1 MVRAGGKWP
10 HPRKW
15 LRMNPHRAA
24 PGWAWVALAHL
35 PAGEL
40 PVQAS
45 DKGCSFPGGPELS
58 QEPQRGSVHDLS
70 GGSHFTQ

>member
-1 MVRAGGKWP
+1 
-10 HPRKW
+10 
-15 LRMNPHRAA
+15 MNPHRAA

-40 PVQAS
+40 PVQ
-45 DKGCSFPGGPELS
+45 GGPELS